1 MVVIIVIVLGIALLN
16 TLGEVIPGIFDRL
29 ENGDENLSGSYLNE
43 EDPYANVT
51 REIPAEGEEA
61 QYELDSGTYIVGV
74 HIPEGLYQAET
85 ADDFDVVSVH
95 DYDEDIYLYE
105 YKGKEGGNYLDDL
118 RLYQGAE
125 VEIDTESP
133 VTLSTD
139 NAQTNTMKG
148 EDNPLTEEVIVT
160 GEQTA
165 GTNFEPGVYDFEIT
179 QGTGEIRVQIMY
191 PDGEYQGEIYREV
204 SLYLGEDTSTG
215 KIYRNFVLPE
225 KAVIYCE
232 DSGIEI
238 LLTPS
243 ERIQSQDYF
252 SFYESY
258 Y

>member
-1 MVVIIVIVLGIALLN
+1 MMQ
-16 TLGEVIPGIFDRL
+16 
-29 ENGDENLSGSYLNE
+29 S
-43 EDPYANVT
+43 
-51 REIPAEGEEA
+51 
-61 QYELDSGTYIVGV
+61 
-74 HIPEGLYQAET
+74 
-85 ADDFDVVSVH
+85 
-95 DYDEDIYLYE
+95 
-105 YKGKEGGNYLDDL
+105 L
-118 RLYQGAE
+118 RSL
-125 VEIDTESP
+125 
-133 VTLSTD
+133 